1 MIKSRTHYEKKECPV
16 IYCDKCGKEIS
27 DSGYEKR
34 PLIGFLGIGSISS
47 RTQLVHRDYVRD
59 YGPYLGAGRPPINSD
74 DAKFA
79 DEIIFKARSS
89 YKDFDGEVFDLCDD
103 CFKRFKEWVKEK

>member
-1 MIKSRTHYEKKECPV
+1 MRKNKTYYEKKECPI

-27 DSGYEKR
+27 NDGYEER
-34 PLIGFLGIGSISS
+34 QLIGFCHIGNIRS

-59 YGPYLGAGRPPINSD
+59 YGPCRMGAGSSINAD

-79 DEIIFKARSS
+79 DELLFRSNFKD
-89 YKDFDGEVFDLCDD
+89 YENNVFDLCDD

>member
-1 MIKSRTHYEKKECPV
+1 MRKNRTYYEKKEYPI

-27 DSGYEKR
+27 NDGYEER
-34 PLIGFLGIGSISS
+34 PLLGFLHRGSIKS

-59 YGPYLGAGRPPINSD
+59 YGPYLGEGRPPINSD

-79 DEIIFKARSS
+79 DEIIFRSRSS
-89 YKDFDGEVFDLCDD
+89 YEDFEGEVFDLCDD
-103 CFKRFKEWVKEK
+103 CFKRFKEWVKEE